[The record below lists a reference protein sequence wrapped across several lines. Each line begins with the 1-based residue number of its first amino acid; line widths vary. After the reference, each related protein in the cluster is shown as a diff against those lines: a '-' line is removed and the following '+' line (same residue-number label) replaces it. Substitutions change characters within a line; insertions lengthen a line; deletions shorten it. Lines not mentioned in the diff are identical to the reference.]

1 MKFAAITV
9 LSLSFAVGL
18 SACSPKAAAD
28 HSASAAAESA
38 AVSMAAEPA
47 VSTAAI
53 DPSAFTGKWTGP
65 EGTALTIT
73 PQGADYKVTVQ
84 NLDGPRD
91 FVGTAAD
98 GGIQFTRDGQN
109 LVIRPGSGEET
120 GMKWLADKHNC
131 LVVAPNEGYCR
142 D

>member
-1 MKFAAITV
+1 MKSVAITV
-9 LSLSFAVGL
+9 LSLSVAIGL
-18 SACSPKAAAD
+18 SACSPKVATD

-38 AVSMAAEPA
+38 AVSMATAPA
-47 VSTAAI
+47 VSVAAI

-98 GGIQFTRDGQN
+98 GGIQFIRDGQTF
-109 LVIRPGSGEET
+109 VIRPGSGEET
-120 GMKWLADKHNC
+120 GMKWLADKDNC
-131 LVVAPNEGYCR
+131 LIVAPGEGFCR
-142 D
+142 S

>member
-1 MKFAAITV
+1 MKSVAITV
-9 LSLSFAVGL
+9 LSLSVAIGL
-18 SACSPKAAAD
+18 SACSPKVAAD

-38 AVSMAAEPA
+38 AVSMATTPA
-47 VSTAAI
+47 VSVAAI

-98 GGIQFTRDGQN
+98 GGIQFIRDGQTF
-109 LVIRPGSGEET
+109 VIRPGSGEET
-120 GMKWLADKHNC
+120 GMKWLADKDNC
-131 LVVAPNEGYCR
+131 LIVAPGEGFCR
-142 D
+142 S

>member
-1 MKFAAITV
+1 MKFVAITV

-18 SACSPKAAAD
+18 SACSPKAASD

-38 AVSMAAEPA
+38 AVSMATAPA
-47 VSTAAI
+47 VSMAAI

-91 FVGTAAD
+91 FAGTAAD
-98 GGIQFTRDGQN
+98 GGIQFIRDGQTF
-109 LVIRPGSGEET
+109 VIRPGSGEET
-120 GMKWLADKHNC
+120 GMKWLADKDNC
-131 LVVAPNEGYCR
+131 LIVAPGEGFCR
-142 D
+142 G